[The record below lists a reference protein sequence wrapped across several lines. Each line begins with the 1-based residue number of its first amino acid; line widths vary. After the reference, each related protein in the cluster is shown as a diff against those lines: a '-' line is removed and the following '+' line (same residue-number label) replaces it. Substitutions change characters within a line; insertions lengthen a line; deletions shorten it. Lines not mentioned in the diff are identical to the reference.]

1 MERTFIMLKP
11 DTVQRCFIGKIIS
24 RLERRGLKLVG
35 MKFLWM
41 DRELA
46 GKHYAEHVG
55 KPFYESLVAFITSGP
70 VVPMV
75 WEGKNVVEVTRQMM
89 GKTNP
94 VESDVG
100 TIRDDFAMDLSMN
113 IIHGSDSNESAKR
126 EIANFFSEDE
136 LVDYTRTDEK
146 WVYPPALMK

>member
-1 MERTFIMLKP
+1 MERTFLMLKP
-11 DTVQRCFIGKIIS
+11 DTVQRGLIGKIIG
-24 RLERRGLKLVG
+24 RLERRGLKLVA
-35 MKFLWM
+35 MKFIWM

-46 GKHYAEHVG
+46 ERHYGEHIG
-55 KPFYESLVAFITSGP
+55 KPFYEDLVRFITSGP

-75 WEGKNVVEVTRQMM
+75 WEGKNIVEVTRAIM

-113 IIHGSDSNESAKR
+113 IIHGSDSTESAKR
-126 EIANFFSEDE
+126 EIANFFTEDE
-136 LVDYTRTDEK
+136 VVDYTRVDER
-146 WVYPPALMK
+146 WVYP